1 MTSSKNLGIK
11 NFLSIL
17 LTVALC
23 IQIVP
28 ITVFAQSRSE
38 TDTESTVSATS
49 DSIAEAEVPT
59 PEILAEEVS
68 LREENVKHF
77 RMSDGTVQ
85 AVQYAEPVHY
95 EQDGVWLD
103 YDNSLDEVD
112 ADEEEN
118 AGKLLKSKD
127 LVNRSADYSVRLS
140 KKTNG
145 KKFVRLE
152 KDGYKLSWYYL
163 DADKRSAEVIEQ
175 ADDGNLTTLENVIS
189 RVVYADVFKATD
201 LEYILHAD
209 GIKENLLLQSEKA
222 PTTFTAE
229 YKVNG
234 LTPIQK
240 DAQTIELQAT
250 DGTVIYVLTAP
261 YMTDAAGAVSED
273 ITLSLTSQKNDTFTL
288 QLALDKQWLHEKNRA
303 YPVTVDPAIQTKQET
318 DKMTSTFVDSGH
330 PNTAHGAAQDDLGS
344 MYVGHNIY
352 SFGSAR
358 TYIKVN
364 ELPDIG
370 GIGSKVIDARLSV
383 CKRNVNSTSDEVRVN
398 VYPVT
403 SSWSASTL
411 TYNNQ
416 PSHNGNAVDYM
427 LFAADNKVQS
437 DYHDNYGYSEFK
449 TVEITDLV
457 RGWYE
462 NTSTNYGVM
471 LDTEA
476 INTHK
481 VWFFSI
487 EYTTYPVTRP
497 VLTVTYRNMSGYE
510 DYWSYTSIA
519 AGRGG
524 TASVNNFNGN
534 FIFAQPITQDDGGN
548 LMPVNL
554 SVVFNANKEDAP
566 ISYIGSR
573 MQTNYHIYVRYD
585 ATNAANGYRYYLNDA
600 DGTKHW
606 FYFEEGNTT
615 KGEDEDGLG
624 YTLEVITVGSDSNE
638 PAANFRLKD
647 KDENTMYFN
656 TNGRLVRIR
665 SASGLSSTVQYE
677 TVSGYTRIKSVTD
690 GAGRVYTFVYQPD
703 NAVLVTAITD
713 PAGRSTQFSYYQGGL
728 TYITFA
734 DGEFVRMIYDYNSY
748 VIKEIR
754 GIDNTRLKINY
765 DNSGQKRV
773 TSVNWGASDDQLLES
788 YSFSYK
794 QNETKITDI
803 QNRSY
808 TYQFNDYGQTT
819 GVVSNTDG
827 TAQFFELEQGNDPG
841 NAKANKL
848 LSESRVIKSVTNF
861 AVNPGFTRALSD
873 GYGTYIES
881 ASGGTVTLDS
891 GMKNITN
898 NAVKITKPA
907 GNAGRANAV
916 QYIDGLAAGTYTFS
930 GFVHTNGAEIPGEG
944 ASLFAEVWNAANTG
958 LISSNWAE
966 AVSKTDGWQRQSVT
980 FTVPE
985 GGRVRL
991 LVGLHNNA
999 SGTVWYD
1006 DLQLEKGENA
1016 STYNI
1021 VENSGFTNGMTSW
1034 KSEGGADGTR
1044 TWAGLSGFDYCGKL
1058 PGTVEDRYKNLLQI
1072 IPVSGN
1078 AGDVFSFGMWAWG
1091 SSAPLENGTKDDDSY
1106 EPRFEIVLHYYDKN
1120 GLWAGYEHLDCNPD
1134 LKDAWQFVSC
1144 EAIIPKDYGKIG
1156 ISLIYNHNVNNAYLT
1171 GAFCY
1176 KEQYGQTY
1184 TYDDNGNVVSAVD
1197 LAETNSSF
1205 AYYGNQMAQML
1216 NPSGSKYLYSYNE
1229 KKQLV
1234 SAVSTDGQEYGFTYD
1249 DNSNVTKAEITAR
1262 KPATELQSG
1271 QEYILVNAY
1280 SGLSMSNGK
1289 NTLRELP
1296 TTYVYSPNAD
1306 NHHWRLVQKTGESD
1320 LYHLQAMGNPDANL
1334 YLDVQHGQNIHGT
1347 PLQLYTFHGRTEQTF
1362 KIVKQEDGTFVL
1374 LTAASNYTKCVD
1386 GQVNTGTEI
1395 ELSQSVKQANYDANK
1410 PSAGQKWYFYPVEK
1424 SIDKT
1429 IVTEAEYTESGNFPA
1444 SVTDQLGNETTYS
1457 YNEQKGTLNS
1467 TTDALGRTTSYT
1479 YDANNNALLSVSAG
1493 GMTNSYAYSDDR
1505 LQTITVNSSLQYALA
1520 YDVLGRTT
1528 STKVGNGTSWR
1539 TLSSLSYNSAG
1550 LLAKQTYGNGDYID
1564 FTYDSLDRITEKRYN
1579 GSSTKRATYAYGA
1592 DGSLARTTDF
1602 STGTTTRYV
1611 YDLADRL
1618 VSVREYDGT
1627 SVTSNALRSSTDYI
1641 YADKTNYLT
1650 GMCHFSPLGTQTVDY
1665 TYGDITKGQMPDQ
1678 VYSVK
1683 WNGEEKLSYTY
1694 DPLGRLSTRTLHV
1707 TGNVE
1712 SIPQLTTQYSYV
1724 NVGEDRTTTM
1734 VQSVSTMGVTHNYT
1748 YDAVGNI
1755 QSIQLGSDVTSY
1767 EYDSLNQLVRV
1778 NDPYLNRT
1786 ITYEYEN
1793 GNITFEHTYAYTTG
1807 DLPATPMYSTQY
1819 HYNDPV
1825 WRDVL
1830 TGSSYLRYNQNT
1842 ANAAS
1847 AYSADAAAVA
1857 DTAAALAESL
1867 LGSSYHEVEPTG
1879 NSLFAGT
1886 LSASAFGAQTASAQT
1901 NSSAVVESTSSVQ
1914 SDEIGN
1920 IIDVDGME
1928 FVWEGRQLQSIGANG
1943 TPFFSYEYNIDGQR
1957 TKKTVTDFDTGETT
1971 TTEYFYN
1978 GSTLAGQ
1985 KTGSDVLV
1993 FMYDESGD
2001 MFGFTYNGTPYYYV
2015 KNAQNDVWAVTN
2027 ADGQAVVLYFY
2038 DAWGD
2043 VTRSYEAD
2051 GYEAIAEVNPILYR
2065 SYYCDLELGFYY
2077 LNTRYYVPAIHRF
2090 LCADSYVQT
2099 GQSMLD
2105 KNMFAYCLND
2115 PVNGTDANGDLAIFG
2130 IVISAAVLYKIA
2142 MTAVAVVCVA
2152 AAVLLSQ
2159 PQVRQGISTGIGN
2172 AIDGASDAI
2181 DSAVSRTKTAIS
2193 KARERSKEK
2202 EKDVVIEQP
2211 SPPPQGTVI
2220 YRYGGTNPGNL
2231 TPKEKDRF
2239 SGLSFSTIPRPG
2251 AAMTTIEALNAT
2263 GVVYAVQD
2271 GATHVSV
2278 RPVGATV
2285 DTWIEAGSNSIWTQ
2299 AVGSVVVKWD
2309 GEN

>member
-11 NFLSIL
+11 KFLSIL

-23 IQIVP
+23 MQIVP

-163 DADKRSAEVIEQ
+163 DAKKSTAKVAEAE
-175 ADDGNLTTLENVIS
+175 DDGDPTTLEKLSTTVLYEN
-189 RVVYADVFKATD
+189 VFKATD
-201 LEYILHAD
+201 FEYVLNSQ
-209 GIKENLLLQSEKA
+209 GVKENLLLQSTKA
-222 PTTFTAE
+222 PTEFTAE
-229 YKVNG
+229 YKANG
-234 LTPIQK
+234 LTPVAV
-240 DAQTIELQAT
+240 DTQTIELRAS
-250 DGTVIYVLTAP
+250 DGRVVYVLTAP
-261 YMTDAAGAVSED
+261 YMEDANGETSTAV
-273 ITLSLTSQKNDTFTL
+273 TLTLGERKNDTFKVV
-288 QLALDKQWLHEKNRA
+288 LALDSTWLQADERE
-303 YPVTVDPAIQTKQET
+303 YPVTVDPYLQTSQEWNDT
-318 DKMTSTFVDSGH
+318 VNCHSTFIASGT
-330 PNTAHGAAQDDLGS
+330 PGTCYGRGS
-344 MYVGHNIY
+344 ANYEGSIYVGKTN
-352 SFGSAR
+352 GLGK
-358 TYIKVN
+358 TCGLIKTPN
-364 ELPDIG
+364 LPTL
-370 GIGSKVIDARLSV
+370 GIADKVIHAELSV
-383 CKRNVNSTSDEVRVN
+383 FVTACYPELRIDLHRVTTNWNQSTVCWNSGVGFDGAILDYQIVQTMERSD
-398 VYPVT
+398 T
-403 SSWSASTL
+403 
-411 TYNNQ
+411 
-416 PSHNGNAVDYM
+416 NADRWQR
-427 LFAADNKVQS
+427 F
-437 DYHDNYGYSEFK
+437 
-449 TVEITDLV
+449 EITDLV
-457 RGWYE
+457 RGWYSGE
-462 NTSTNYGVM
+462 VPNYGVF
-471 LDTEA
+471 LRSDAETSSSQA
-476 INTHK
+476 RAWIL
-481 VWFFSI
+481 SSG
-487 EYTTYPVTRP
+487 YTTVSGVRP
-497 VLTVTYRNMSGYE
+497 VLVVYYRNMSGYE
-510 DYWSYTSIA
+510 DQWSFTNLS
-519 AGRGG
+519 AGRNGVV
-524 TASVNNFNGN
+524 SVNNFNGN
-534 FIFAQPITQDDGGN
+534 LVYSQPVTASAGGN
-548 LMPVNL
+548 KMPVDL
-554 SVVFNANKEDAP
+554 SLVFNSNKSDAP
-566 ISYIGSR
+566 YSRAGSR

-677 TVSGYTRIKSVTD
+677 TVSGYTRIKSATD

-728 TYITFA
+728 VYITFA

-1184 TYDDNGNVVSAVD
+1184 TYDDNGNVASAVD

-1249 DNSNVTKAEITAR
+1249 DNSNVTKAEIVGR

-1306 NHHWRLVQKTGESD
+1306 NHHWRLVQKAGETD

-1410 PSAGQKWYFYPVEK
+1410 PSAGQKWYFYPVE
-1424 SIDKT
+1424 SDLGQT

-1444 SVTDQLGNETTYS
+1444 SVTDQRGNETTYS

-1467 TTDALGRTTSYT
+1467 TTDALGRTTNYT
-1479 YDANNNALLSVSAG
+1479 YNANNNALLSVSAG

-1505 LQTITVNSSLQYALA
+1505 LQTVTVNSSLQYAFA
-1520 YDVLGRTT
+1520 YDVFGRTT

-1539 TLSSLSYNSAG
+1539 TLSSLTYNSAG
-1550 LLAKQTYGNGDYID
+1550 LMSKQTYGNGDYID
-1564 FTYDSLDRITEKRYN
+1564 FTYDSLDRITEKKYN
-1579 GSSTKRATYAYGA
+1579 GSSTRRATYAYGA

-1602 STGTTTRYV
+1602 STGTTTKYV

-1618 VSVREYDGT
+1618 VGVREYTGT
-1627 SVTSNALRSSTDYI
+1627 SISARALRASTDYI

-1650 GMCHFSPLGTQTVDY
+1650 GMRHFSPLGTQTVDY
-1665 TYGDITKGQMPDQ
+1665 TYGDVTAGQMPDQ

-1694 DPLGRLSTRTLHV
+1694 DPLGRITNRQ
-1707 TGNVE
+1707 
-1712 SIPQLTTQYSYV
+1712 ITTADGVDMDNIYTYV
-1724 NVGEDRTTTM
+1724 NAGTDQTTTL
-1734 VQSVSTMGVTHNYT
+1734 VQSVENDAGDYTYT
-1748 YDAVGNI
+1748 YDNVGNI
-1755 QSIQLGSDVTSY
+1755 TSVHSLY
-1767 EYDSLNQLVRV
+1767 EDSPDYYFNFTNSFEYDALNQLVRE
-1778 NDPYLNRT
+1778 NDQRAGK
-1786 ITYEYEN
+1786 TYTYSYTN
-1793 GNITFEHTYAYTTG
+1793 GNITERKEYAYTTG
-1807 DLPATPMYSTQY
+1807 ELGPVLGTKTWTYGDGTWGDL
-1819 HYNDPV
+1819 
-1825 WRDVL
+1825 L
-1830 TGSSYLRYNQNT
+1830 TNFDGQAITY
-1842 ANAAS
+1842 
-1847 AYSADAAAVA
+1847 
-1857 DTAAALAESL
+1857 DT
-1867 LGSSYHEVEPTG
+1867 
-1879 NSLFAGT
+1879 
-1886 LSASAFGAQTASAQT
+1886 
-1901 NSSAVVESTSSVQ
+1901 
-1914 SDEIGN
+1914 IGN
-1920 IIDVDGME
+1920 PVAIGSKTLT
-1928 FVWEGRQLQSIGANG
+1928 WTGRQLEQITDGDSVI
-1943 TPFFSYEYNIDGQR
+1943 SYTYDMDGRR
-1957 TKKTVTDFDTGETT
+1957 TSKTVDGV

-1978 GSTLAGQ
+1978 GDILAGQ
-1985 KTGSDVLV
+1985 KTGNKVML
-1993 FMYDESGD
+1993 FLYDETGD
-2001 MFGFTYNGTPYYYV
+2001 YFGFTYEGHEYYYV
-2015 KNAQNDVWAVTN
+2015 KNAQNDVIGIAM
-2027 ADGQAVVLYFY
+2027 DGGWVVAHYFY
-2038 DAWGD
+2038 DAWGN
-2043 VTRSYEAD
+2043 VTIKSDTGYTIYDIPGHPAAD
-2051 GYEAIAEVNPILYR
+2051 NPIRYR
-2065 SYYCDLELGFYY
+2065 SYYYDAETQWYFL
-2077 LNTRYYVPAIHRF
+2077 TSRYYSPAMQRF
-2090 LCADSYVQT
+2090 LNADSYVQT
-2099 GQSMLD
+2099 GQGVLD
-2105 KNMFAYCLND
+2105 KNMFTYCANN
-2115 PVNGTDANGDLAIFG
+2115 PVGLVDETGEFPWAAL
-2130 IVISAAVLYKIA
+2130 IVIGVCALIGGVLGGLSDRSLYDAAVPSPSHTTNNPVSNNNHSPVSSSSNTSSDRQNSSTTKASSDRQSSNSTKSSSKTETKLS
-2142 MTAVAVVCVA
+2142 TADRIKNIFIGAT
-2152 AAVLLSQ
+2152 L
-2159 PQVRQGISTGIGN
+2159 GIGVG
-2172 AIDGASDAI
+2172 GALVA
-2181 DSAVSRTKTAIS
+2181 T
-2193 KARERSKEK
+2193 
-2202 EKDVVIEQP
+2202 
-2211 SPPPQGTVI
+2211 G
-2220 YRYGGTNPGNL
+2220 
-2231 TPKEKDRF
+2231 
-2239 SGLSFSTIPRPG
+2239 G
-2251 AAMTTIEALNAT
+2251 AAITVFFPTVASGAQIFAVGALAFNMEAMIFAPF
-2263 GVVYAVQD
+2263 YAVELE
-2271 GATHVSV
+2271 
-2278 RPVGATV
+2278 PIE
-2285 DTWIEAGSNSIWTQ
+2285 WISDS
-2299 AVGSVVVKWD
+2299 
-2309 GEN
+2309 

>member
-1 MTSSKNLGIK
+1 MTSSKNFGIK
-11 NFLSIL
+11 KFLSIL

-77 RMSDGTVQ
+77 RMSDGSIQ
-85 AVQYAEPVHY
+85 AAQYAVPVHF
-95 EQDGVWLD
+95 QKNGVWTD
-103 YDNSLDEVD
+103 YDNTLTEVEAD
-112 ADEEEN
+112 AEEN
-118 AGKLLKSKD
+118 EGKLLKNKD
-127 LVNRSADYSVRLS
+127 LTNQTADYSVRLS

-145 KKFVRLE
+145 HKFVRLE

-163 DADKRSAEVIEQ
+163 DAKKSTAKVAEAE
-175 ADDGNLTTLENVIS
+175 DDGDPTTLEKLSTTVLYEN
-189 RVVYADVFKATD
+189 VFKSTD
-201 LEYILHAD
+201 FEYVLNSQ
-209 GIKENLLLQSEKA
+209 GVKENLLLQSTKA
-222 PTTFTAE
+222 PTEFTAE
-229 YKVNG
+229 YKANG
-234 LTPIQK
+234 LTPVAV
-240 DAQTIELQAT
+240 DTQTIELRAS
-250 DGTVIYVLTAP
+250 DGRVVYVLTAP
-261 YMTDAAGAVSED
+261 YMEDANGETSTAV
-273 ITLSLTSQKNDTFTL
+273 TLTLGERKNDSFQVVLTL
-288 QLALDKQWLHEKNRA
+288 DGAWLQADERA
-303 YPVTVDPAIQTKQET
+303 FPVTVDPYLQTSQEWNDT
-318 DKMTSTFVDSGH
+318 VNCHSTFIASGT
-330 PNTAHGAAQDDLGS
+330 PGTCYGRGS
-344 MYVGHNIY
+344 ANYEGSIYVGKTN
-352 SFGSAR
+352 GLGK
-358 TYIKVN
+358 TCGLIKTPN
-364 ELPDIG
+364 LPTL
-370 GIGSKVIDARLSV
+370 GIADKVIHAELSV
-383 CKRNVNSTSDEVRVN
+383 FVTACYPELRIDLHRVTTNWNQSTVCWNSGVGFDGAILDYQIVQTMERSD
-398 VYPVT
+398 T
-403 SSWSASTL
+403 
-411 TYNNQ
+411 
-416 PSHNGNAVDYM
+416 NADRWQR
-427 LFAADNKVQS
+427 F
-437 DYHDNYGYSEFK
+437 
-449 TVEITDLV
+449 EITDLV
-457 RGWYE
+457 RGWYSGE
-462 NTSTNYGVM
+462 VPNYGVF
-471 LDTEA
+471 LRSDAETSSSQA
-476 INTHK
+476 RAWIL
-481 VWFFSI
+481 SSG
-487 EYTTYPVTRP
+487 YTTVSGVRP
-497 VLTVTYRNMSGYE
+497 VLVVYYRNMSGYE
-510 DYWSYTSIA
+510 DQWSFTNLS
-519 AGRGG
+519 AGRNGVV
-524 TASVNNFNGN
+524 SVNNFNGN
-534 FIFAQPITQDDGGN
+534 LVYSQPVTASAGGN
-548 LMPVNL
+548 KMPVDL
-554 SVVFNANKEDAP
+554 SLVFNSNKSDAP
-566 ISYIGSR
+566 YSRAGSR

-728 TYITFA
+728 VYITFA

-1184 TYDDNGNVVSAVD
+1184 TYDDNGNVASAVD

-1249 DNSNVTKAEITAR
+1249 DNSNVTKAEFVGR

-1289 NTLRELP
+1289 NTLREVP
-1296 TTYVYSPNAD
+1296 TTYIYSPNAD
-1306 NHHWRLVQKTGESD
+1306 NHHWRLVQKAGETD
-1320 LYHLQAMGNPDANL
+1320 LYHLQAMGDSDANL
-1334 YLDVQHGQNIHGT
+1334 YLDVQNGQNIHGT

-1362 KIVKQEDGTFVL
+1362 KLVPQEDGTFVL

-1386 GQVNTGTEI
+1386 GQVNTGSEI
-1395 ELSQSVKQANYDANK
+1395 ELSQAVKQANYDADK
-1410 PSAGQKWYFYPVEK
+1410 PSAGQKWYFYPVET
-1424 SIDKT
+1424 DLDQT

-1444 SVTDQLGNETTYS
+1444 SVTDQRGNETTYS

-1467 TTDALGRTTSYT
+1467 TTDALGRTTNYT
-1479 YDANNNALLSVSAG
+1479 YNANNNALLSVSAG

-1505 LQTITVNSSLQYALA
+1505 LQTVTVNSSLQYAFA
-1520 YDVLGRTT
+1520 YDVFGRTT

-1539 TLSSLSYNSAG
+1539 TLSSLTYNSAG
-1550 LLAKQTYGNGDYID
+1550 LMSKQTYGNGDYID
-1564 FTYDSLDRITEKRYN
+1564 FTYDSLDRITEKKYN
-1579 GSSTKRATYAYGA
+1579 GSSTRRATYAYGA

-1602 STGTTTRYV
+1602 STGTTTKYV

-1627 SVTSNALRSSTDYI
+1627 SVTSNALRASTEYI

-1650 GMCHFSPLGTQTVDY
+1650 GMRHFSPLGTQTVDY
-1665 TYGDITKGQMPDQ
+1665 TYGDITEGEMPDQ

-1694 DPLGRLSTRTLHV
+1694 DPLGRITNRQIITADGV
-1707 TGNVE
+1707 DMDNIYT
-1712 SIPQLTTQYSYV
+1712 YV
-1724 NVGEDRTTTM
+1724 NAGTDQTTTL
-1734 VQSVSTMGVTHNYT
+1734 VQSVENDAGDYTYT
-1748 YDAVGNI
+1748 YDNVGNI
-1755 QSIQLGSDVTSY
+1755 TSVHSLY
-1767 EYDSLNQLVRV
+1767 EDSPDYYFNFTNSFEYDSLNQLVRE
-1778 NDPYLNRT
+1778 NDQRT
-1786 ITYEYEN
+1786 GKTYTYSYTN
-1793 GNITFEHTYAYTTG
+1793 GNITERKEYAYTTG
-1807 DLPATPMYSTQY
+1807 ELGPVLGTKTWTYGDSTWGDLLTSFDGTPITY
-1819 HYNDPV
+1819 
-1825 WRDVL
+1825 
-1830 TGSSYLRYNQNT
+1830 
-1842 ANAAS
+1842 
-1847 AYSADAAAVA
+1847 
-1857 DTAAALAESL
+1857 
-1867 LGSSYHEVEPTG
+1867 
-1879 NSLFAGT
+1879 
-1886 LSASAFGAQTASAQT
+1886 
-1901 NSSAVVESTSSVQ
+1901 
-1914 SDEIGN
+1914 DEIGN
-1920 IIDVDGME
+1920 PVTIGNKTLT
-1928 FVWEGRQLQSIGANG
+1928 WSGRQLTQITEGDSVI
-1943 TPFFSYEYNIDGQR
+1943 SYTYDTDGR
-1957 TKKTVTDFDTGETT
+1957 RLSKTVEGV

-1978 GSTLAGQ
+1978 GDILAGQ
-1985 KTGSDVLV
+1985 KTGDETVL
-1993 FMYDESGD
+1993 FLYDETGD
-2001 MFGFTYNGTPYYYV
+2001 YFGFTYGEHEYYYV
-2015 KNAQNDVWAVTN
+2015 KNAQNDVTAIAN
-2027 ADGQAVVLYFY
+2027 ADGTVIANYYY
-2038 DAWGD
+2038 DSWGQI
-2043 VTRSYEAD
+2043 TEIT
-2051 GYEAIAEVNPILYR
+2051 GNTTIAEHNPIRYR
-2065 SYYCDLELGFYY
+2065 SYYYDTETQWYFLT
-2077 LNTRYYVPAIHRF
+2077 TRYYSPNMHRF
-2090 LCADSYVQT
+2090 LNADGLLDNRSVNSQNLFSYCANNPINNTDSS
-2099 GQSMLD
+2099 GQ
-2105 KNMFAYCLND
+2105 AWYHW
-2115 PVNGTDANGDLAIFG
+2115 AIAGAIVVGCAIAVVATAGGAAAG
-2130 IVISAAVLYKIA
+2130 IAAVA
-2142 MTAVAVVCVA
+2142 SVASGCAAATTAATVA
-2152 AAVLLSQ
+2152 AGAFIGSSVALGVAAIGASMTSSSAKDFADKGNWGTVAGTAAGAAV
-2159 PQVRQGISTGIGN
+2159 GGIG
-2172 AIDGASDAI
+2172 GYGLSGG
-2181 DSAVSRTKTAIS
+2181 VTKTPVIGKMRDLN
-2193 KARERSKEK
+2193 KAKIKIDEFKVADFLPDLGSPKANWQQNSSVLRSFLDGRPI
-2202 EKDVVIEQP
+2202 KDV
-2211 SPPPQGTVI
+2211 SPYPMENAGFLGAERNLLMNQGYI
-2220 YRYGGTNPGNL
+2220 Y
-2231 TPKEKDRF
+2231 
-2239 SGLSFSTIPRPG
+2239 
-2251 AAMTTIEALNAT
+2251 
-2263 GVVYAVQD
+2263 
-2271 GATHVSV
+2271 
-2278 RPVGATV
+2278 
-2285 DTWIEAGSNSIWTQ
+2285 
-2299 AVGSVVVKWD
+2299 
-2309 GEN
+2309 ENGYWVMP

>member
-1 MTSSKNLGIK
+1 MTLSKNSGIK
-11 NFLSIL
+11 KFLSVL
-17 LTVALC
+17 LTVTLC
-23 IQIVP
+23 MQIVP

-38 TDTESTVSATS
+38 TGTESTGSATS
-49 DSIAEAEVPT
+49 EPIEESEAQT

-288 QLALDKQWLHEKNRA
+288 QLTLDKQWLHEKNRA

-728 TYITFA
+728 VYITFA

-1184 TYDDNGNVVSAVD
+1184 TYDDNGNVASAVD

-1249 DNSNVTKAEITAR
+1249 DNSNVTKAEFVGR

-1289 NTLRELP
+1289 NTLREVP
-1296 TTYVYSPNAD
+1296 TTYIYSPNAD
-1306 NHHWRLVQKTGESD
+1306 NHHWRLVQKAGETD
-1320 LYHLQAMGNPDANL
+1320 LYHLQAMGDSDANL
-1334 YLDVQHGQNIHGT
+1334 YLDVQNGQNIHGT

-1362 KIVKQEDGTFVL
+1362 KLVPQEDGTFVL

-1386 GQVNTGTEI
+1386 GQVNTGSEI
-1395 ELSQSVKQANYDANK
+1395 ELSQAVKQANYDADK
-1410 PSAGQKWYFYPVEK
+1410 PSAGQKWYFYPVET
-1424 SIDKT
+1424 DLDQT

-1444 SVTDQLGNETTYS
+1444 SVTDQRGNETTYS

-1467 TTDALGRTTSYT
+1467 TTDALGRTTNYT
-1479 YDANNNALLSVSAG
+1479 YNANNNALLSVSAG

-1505 LQTITVNSSLQYALA
+1505 LQTVTVNSSLQYAFA
-1520 YDVLGRTT
+1520 YDVFGRTT

-1539 TLSSLSYNSAG
+1539 TLSSLTYNSAG
-1550 LLAKQTYGNGDYID
+1550 LMSKQTYGNGDYID
-1564 FTYDSLDRITEKRYN
+1564 FTYDSLDRITEKKYN
-1579 GSSTKRATYAYGA
+1579 GSSTRRATYAYGA

-1602 STGTTTRYV
+1602 STGTTTKYV

-1627 SVTSNALRSSTDYI
+1627 SVTSNALRASTEYI

-1650 GMCHFSPLGTQTVDY
+1650 GMRHFSPLGTQTVDY
-1665 TYGDITKGQMPDQ
+1665 TYGDITEGEMPDQ

-1694 DPLGRLSTRTLHV
+1694 DPLGRITNRQIITADGV
-1707 TGNVE
+1707 DMDNIYT
-1712 SIPQLTTQYSYV
+1712 YV
-1724 NVGEDRTTTM
+1724 NAGTDQTTTL
-1734 VQSVSTMGVTHNYT
+1734 VQSVENDAGDYTYT
-1748 YDAVGNI
+1748 YDNVGNI
-1755 QSIQLGSDVTSY
+1755 TSVHSLY
-1767 EYDSLNQLVRV
+1767 EDSPDYYFNFTNSFEYDSLNQLVRE
-1778 NDPYLNRT
+1778 NDQRT
-1786 ITYEYEN
+1786 GKTYTYSYTN
-1793 GNITFEHTYAYTTG
+1793 GNITERKEYAYTTG
-1807 DLPATPMYSTQY
+1807 ELGPVLGTKTWTYGDSTWGDL
-1819 HYNDPV
+1819 
-1825 WRDVL
+1825 L
-1830 TGSSYLRYNQNT
+1830 TNFDGQAITY
-1842 ANAAS
+1842 
-1847 AYSADAAAVA
+1847 
-1857 DTAAALAESL
+1857 DT
-1867 LGSSYHEVEPTG
+1867 
-1879 NSLFAGT
+1879 
-1886 LSASAFGAQTASAQT
+1886 
-1901 NSSAVVESTSSVQ
+1901 
-1914 SDEIGN
+1914 IGN
-1920 IIDVDGME
+1920 PVTIGSKTLT
-1928 FVWEGRQLQSIGANG
+1928 WTGRQLEQITDGDSVI
-1943 TPFFSYEYNIDGQR
+1943 SYTYDMDGRR
-1957 TKKTVTDFDTGETT
+1957 TSKTVDGV

-1978 GSTLAGQ
+1978 GDILAGQ
-1985 KTGSDVLV
+1985 KTGNKVML
-1993 FMYDESGD
+1993 FLYDETGNY
-2001 MFGFTYNGTPYYYV
+2001 FGFTYEGHEYYYV
-2015 KNAQNDVWAVTN
+2015 KNAQNDVIGIATY
-2027 ADGQAVVLYFY
+2027 DGWVVAHYFY
-2038 DAWGD
+2038 DAWGN
-2043 VTRSYEAD
+2043 VTIKSDTGYTIYDIPGHPAAD
-2051 GYEAIAEVNPILYR
+2051 NPIRYR
-2065 SYYCDLELGFYY
+2065 SYYYDAETQWYFL
-2077 LNTRYYVPAIHRF
+2077 TSRYYSPAMQRF
-2090 LCADSYVQT
+2090 LNADSYVQT
-2099 GQSMLD
+2099 GQGVLD
-2105 KNMFAYCLND
+2105 KNMFTYCANN
-2115 PVNGTDANGDLAIFG
+2115 PVGLVDETGEFPWAAL
-2130 IVISAAVLYKIA
+2130 IVIGVCALIGGVLGGLSDRSLYDAAVPSPSHTTNNPVSNNNHSPVSSSSNTSSDRQNSSTTKASSDRQSSNSTKSSSKTETKLS
-2142 MTAVAVVCVA
+2142 TADRIKNIFIGAT
-2152 AAVLLSQ
+2152 L
-2159 PQVRQGISTGIGN
+2159 GIGVG
-2172 AIDGASDAI
+2172 GALVA
-2181 DSAVSRTKTAIS
+2181 T
-2193 KARERSKEK
+2193 
-2202 EKDVVIEQP
+2202 
-2211 SPPPQGTVI
+2211 G
-2220 YRYGGTNPGNL
+2220 
-2231 TPKEKDRF
+2231 
-2239 SGLSFSTIPRPG
+2239 G
-2251 AAMTTIEALNAT
+2251 AAITVFFPTVASGAQIFAVGALAFNMEAMIFAPF
-2263 GVVYAVQD
+2263 YAVELE
-2271 GATHVSV
+2271 
-2278 RPVGATV
+2278 PIE
-2285 DTWIEAGSNSIWTQ
+2285 WISDS
-2299 AVGSVVVKWD
+2299 
-2309 GEN
+2309 